1 MRWLVLT
8 GTCAALVV
16 AGCAGVDV
24 RPITARQAE
33 SAHEAGRD
41 VRGYI
46 VYAPLVVVE
55 VSRQEGCIGKDDKGH
70 CVPGVQCVAGKP
82 FLLPDYSRPYL
93 IDAHAGLGRAGL
105 DVTIADGWRLGSLK
119 DSSDNGDLLGAL
131 DKIMTRSGTAGARST
146 DGECRAAGLYRV
158 STGPD
163 GLELSKLLV
172 Y

>member
-1 MRWLVLT
+1 MRWLMPT
-8 GTCAALVV
+8 WMCAALVV

-24 RPITARQAE
+24 RPIDSHQAE
-33 SAHEAGRD
+33 SAHEAGGD
-41 VRGYI
+41 LRGYI

-55 VSRQEGCIGKDDKGH
+55 VSRQESCVGKDDKGR

-93 IDAHAGLGRAGL
+93 IDARAGLGRAGL

-131 DKIMTRSGTAGARST
+131 GRIVTRGGAAAAGSAA
-146 DGECRAAGLYRV
+146 GECRAAGLYRI
-158 STGPD
+158 STGPE
-163 GLELSKLLV
+163 GLQLSKLLV

>member
-8 GTCAALVV
+8 GTWFALLL

-24 RPITARQAE
+24 RPITARQAD
-33 SAHEAGRD
+33 SAHAPDSE

-55 VSRQEGCIGKDDKGH
+55 VSRQEGCAGKDDKGH

-93 IDAHAGLGRAGL
+93 IDARAGLGRAGL
-105 DVTIADGWRLGSLK
+105 DMTIADGWRLGSLK

-131 DKIMTRSGTAGARST
+131 ERIVTRSGAVGPGSAA
-146 DGECRAAGLYRV
+146 GECRAAGLYRIA
-158 STGPD
+158 TGPD